1 MPLLELL
8 DVQKSFPGTSVLA
21 GGSLTIDEGE
31 LVAVVGYSG
40 AGKSTL
46 VNLAAGLVAADA
58 GTVRFDGKPVT
69 GPDRERGIVFQ
80 TYALLP
86 WLTVEQNVA
95 LAVDACFPERSA
107 ADRKAHVRKYVA
119 MVGLEPAM
127 AKTPSQL
134 SGGMRQRVSLARAL
148 AMESRLLLL
157 DEPLSALDALTRA
170 NLQDELASIVS
181 KSGRTMLLV
190 TNDVDEAIL
199 LADRIIPLEHGPGA
213 RLGPSYVVDVPRPR
227 TRADA
232 RRDPR
237 WKALH
242 HSIVGFL
249 RASASEKRG
258 GRKIALPGVA
268 TPEPEPELAEV
279 RS

>member
-1 MPLLELL
+1 MPLLELI
-8 DVQKSFPGTSVLA
+8 DVEKSYPGTSVLA

-40 AGKSTL
+40 AGKSTI
-46 VNLAAGLVAADA
+46 VNLAAGLATADA
-58 GTVRFDGKPVT
+58 GIARFDGKPIT
-69 GPDRERGIVFQ
+69 GPSRERGIVFQ

-86 WLTVEQNVA
+86 WLTVEENVA

-107 ADRKAHVRKYVA
+107 ADRKAHVHKYVA

-127 AKTPSQL
+127 KKTPSQL

-170 NLQDELASIVS
+170 NLQEELASIVS

-199 LADRIIPLEHGPGA
+199 LADRIVPLEHGPGA
-213 RLGPSYVVDVPRPR
+213 KLGPSYIVDVPRPR

-242 HSIVGFL
+242 HSIVHFL
-249 RASASEKRG
+249 RASAKEKRG
-258 GRKIALPGVA
+258 GRTIAIPESVA
-268 TPEPEPELAEV
+268 PEAELAEV